1 MKIMRLK
8 KLYLLGC
15 SGLLFATAYPSQA
28 TSLDVTFTATLRE
41 TTCDMAIEGGSG
53 TGLDNTIPIGS
64 GGTVSLD
71 KIVNGDSAAQATFK
85 LKINECP
92 DSLQGLKT
100 TITGTK
106 SGYSDYIIVNG
117 AGTADAAS
125 YLGLT
130 IARGSATDAPFIIN
144 ATTDTGRIVWSSAEI
159 SAKEVSLVAA
169 LAETSKGK
177 GTTGD
182 FSAVATFNF
191 TYE

>member
-15 SGLLFATAYPSQA
+15 SGLLFATAYPTQA

-53 TGLDNTIPIGS
+53 SGQNNTIPIGS

-71 KIVNGDSAAQATFK
+71 KIVNGDSSAQATFK
-85 LKINECP
+85 LKITECP

-100 TITGTK
+100 TITGTTTT
-106 SGYSDYIIVNG
+106 SNTVIDNG
-117 AGTADAAS
+117 SSASNAAES
-125 YLGLT
+125 IGIS
-130 IARGSATDAPFIIN
+130 IARVSATDAPFTIN
-144 ATTDTGRIVWSSAEI
+144 ASSDNGRIVWSSQEI
-159 SAKEVSLVAA
+159 SGKEVPLVAM
-169 LAETSKGK
+169 LVETSSGK
-177 GTTGD
+177 GSTGD
-182 FSAVATFNF
+182 FSAMATFNF

>member
-15 SGLLFATAYPSQA
+15 SGLLFATACPSQA

-53 TGLDNTIPIGS
+53 NGQNNTIPIGS

-71 KIVNGDSAAQATFK
+71 KIVNGDSSAQATFK
-85 LKINECP
+85 LKITECP

-117 AGTADAAS
+117 EGTADAAS

-130 IARGSATDAPFIIN
+130 IARVSATDAPFIIN
-144 ATTDTGRIVWSSAEI
+144 ATTDTGRIVWSNAEI
-159 SAKEVSLVAA
+159 SAKEVPLVAA

>member
-15 SGLLFATAYPSQA
+15 SGLLFATAYPTQA

-53 TGLDNTIPIGS
+53 NGQNNTIPIGS

-71 KIVNGDSAAQATFK
+71 KIANGDSSAQATFK
-85 LKINECP
+85 LKITECP

-100 TITGTK
+100 TITGTP
-106 SGYSDYIIVNG
+106 SSYANYIIVNG
-117 AGTADAAS
+117 SGEADAAS
-125 YLGLT
+125 FLGLT
-130 IARGSATDAPFIIN
+130 IARVSATDAPFTIN
-144 ATTDTGRIVWSSAEI
+144 ATADTGRIIWSSAEI
-159 SAKEVSLVAA
+159 SAKEVPLVAT
-169 LAETSKGK
+169 LAETRTGQ